1 MQKVE
6 ELQRRI
12 PEAVKVSI
20 FNVII
25 KDIRNNYC
33 SKYQTIIEK
42 EIKLI
47 ATLAIDKTYEIN
59 KKFEEINE

>member
-1 MQKVE
+1 MDAEALKLDIEKNMEKVE

-33 SKYQTIIEK
+33 SRYQ
-42 EIKLI
+42 
-47 ATLAIDKTYEIN
+47 
-59 KKFEEINE
+59 

>member
-1 MQKVE
+1 MKAIEDPPEGSDPMDAEALKLDIEKNMEKVE

-33 SKYQTIIEK
+33 SRYQ
-42 EIKLI
+42 
-47 ATLAIDKTYEIN
+47 
-59 KKFEEINE
+59 